1 MYIITFTYFNYN
13 QPKSSII
20 IQHLNAIQIFN
31 IRMKWNVFLW
41 RVGRY
46 ILSLSEVHYIV
57 YLQDRYAKNVWTK
70 TGSFLQMTIYH
81 IYLLSYYARF
91 SLGYSLFAAPIFT
104 ELLQKNLWCIIRHLK
119 MNCKYLCVFFK
130 KKKIILWY
138 VAIQGIWIVF
148 CI

>member
-1 MYIITFTYFNYN
+1 MQFRYSILEWNGMYF
-13 QPKSSII
+13 
-20 IQHLNAIQIFN
+20 
-31 IRMKWNVFLW
+31 VW

-57 YLQDRYAKNVWTK
+57 YLQDRYAKNIWTK

-104 ELLQKNLWCIIRHLK
+104 ELLQNNLWCIIRHLK

-130 KKKIILWY
+130 KKKNHFVICSNSGNMNCILYIIILLFLL
-138 VAIQGIWIVF
+138 F
-148 CI
+148 CTYNFIL